1 MTSEQHKEEDAQ
13 EKQKE
18 EEEETQTKLGDHTP
32 GHGCQA
38 YGGGSSPRRGGGRG
52 GGRWRVRKGKRKGKG
67 SGRDRARQDPPRQ
80 EGHKYQLKKQGNC
93 YSLLLAHTLTVLL

>member
-18 EEEETQTKLGDHTP
+18 EEEETQTKLEDHTP

-80 EGHKYQLKKQGNC
+80 EGHKYQFKKQGNC
-93 YSLLLAHTLTVLL
+93 YFLLLAHTLTVLL